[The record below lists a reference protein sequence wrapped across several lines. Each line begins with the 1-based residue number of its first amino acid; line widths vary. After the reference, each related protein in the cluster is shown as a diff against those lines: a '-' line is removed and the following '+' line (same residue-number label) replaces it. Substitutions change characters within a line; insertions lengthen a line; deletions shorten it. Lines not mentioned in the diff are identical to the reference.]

1 MKKIIATFIL
11 LSAVLFSGCASETQ
25 SGGGYINVTAG
36 DFVFRVPE
44 GAVFT
49 DNSTDDMVHLVYK
62 IEKGSDYYGFNI
74 GTADKETGQ
83 KSYNYTIDLMENY
96 GGNVWKQLGLTDDS
110 SSSDEQEANIQKRDI
125 TSLGGK
131 DVSLGMEYSIEF
143 DDVHYIVTECFVD
156 DKYYELLYLS
166 KGTDDLTAWDNFLS
180 SIKPL

>member
-1 MKKIIATFIL
+1 MKKIIAAFIL

-49 DNSTDDMVHLVYK
+49 DNSDDGRINLNYEVSGDEGKYT
-62 IEKGSDYYGFNI
+62 INI
-74 GTADKETGQ
+74 GAYDKETGQ
-83 KSYNYTIDLMENY
+83 KVYNYATDLMENY
-96 GGNVWKQLGLTDDS
+96 SGNLWRQLGLTDDS

-131 DVSLGMEYSIEF
+131 DVSLGVEYTIEYEEF
-143 DDVHYIVTECFVD
+143 GWISALCFVD
-156 DKYYELLYLS
+156 DKCYDLS
-166 KGTDDLTAWDNFLS
+166 YGSNNAYDPAVWDNFIS

>member
-62 IEKGSDYYGFNI
+62 IEKGNDY
-74 GTADKETGQ
+74 
-83 KSYNYTIDLMENY
+83 
-96 GGNVWKQLGLTDDS
+96 
-110 SSSDEQEANIQKRDI
+110 
-125 TSLGGK
+125 
-131 DVSLGMEYSIEF
+131 
-143 DDVHYIVTECFVD
+143 
-156 DKYYELLYLS
+156 
-166 KGTDDLTAWDNFLS
+166 
-180 SIKPL
+180 